1 MTEYINLK
9 YETSLGKLKIC
20 LVREMPQDLGP
31 EATVNQLRRQL
42 YWTKETIKDLE
53 ESLVIVGETDDKI
66 KEKIERLPALVREEK
81 MAQYSK
87 WVKEVAVRNIL
98 EAANTHLSNWKQH
111 RVKLAKR
118 LDIPIDLEESTNE
131 SQT

>member
-42 YWTKETIKDLE
+42 YWTK
-53 ESLVIVGETDDKI
+53 GG
-66 KEKIERLPALVREEK
+66 
-81 MAQYSK
+81 
-87 WVKEVAVRNIL
+87 
-98 EAANTHLSNWKQH
+98 
-111 RVKLAKR
+111 RVCGR
-118 LDIPIDLEESTNE
+118 
-131 SQT
+131 